1 MNEREARAAWSGVAE
16 PGDPVAGTLIELMG
30 AAEALELVAAT
41 AGGGRVELPVLGS
54 GAEQRVRR
62 SLEGWAHRYD
72 RGAPA
77 AHVRWLTALGG
88 RLVAPDDDEWPRGL
102 DDLGPA
108 RPLCLWVRGSA
119 PAALLG
125 RAVALVGA
133 RAASAYGEH
142 VTATLVAGLV
152 DAGACVVSGGAFGID
167 AAAHRAALADGGS
180 TAAVLAGGLDRPY
193 PAGNARLLAEI
204 AERGALVSEVPPGVT
219 PARHRFL
226 LRNRLIAAAAGV
238 TVVVEAAWRSGA
250 LSTAGH
256 AVALLRPVGAVPGPV
271 TSATSAGCHRLLR
284 EGATCV
290 TDAAEV
296 LELLDGTPA
305 ERAPDDG
312 PPPGPDERV
321 VLDALPVR
329 GGATP
334 QAIGARAGLALLDV
348 LAALGRLEQSGR
360 AVQDGGRWRRA

>member
-1 MNEREARAAWSGVAE
+1 MNEVEARAAWSGIAE
-16 PGDPVAGTLIELMG
+16 PGDVVAGTLVELMG
-30 AAEALELVAAT
+30 ADAALELVAAT
-41 AGGGRVELPVLGS
+41 AGGGRAELPTLAPA
-54 GAEQRVRR
+54 AEDRVRR
-62 SLEGWAHRYD
+62 SLEGWAHRYAAD
-72 RGAPA
+72 APA
-77 AHVRWLTALGG
+77 DHVRWLAALGG
-88 RLVAPDDDEWPRGL
+88 RLVVPGDEGWPVAL
-102 DDLGPA
+102 DDLGVA
-108 RPLCLWVRGSA
+108 RPLCLWVRGAA
-119 PAALLG
+119 PAELLD

-152 DAGACVVSGGAFGID
+152 DAGVCVVSGGAFGID
-167 AAAHRAALADGGS
+167 AAAHRAALLDGGR
-180 TAAVLAGGLDRPY
+180 TVAVLAGGLDRPY
-193 PAGNARLLAEI
+193 PAGNARLLAAV
-204 AERGALVSEVPPGVT
+204 AERGALVSEVPPGVA

-226 LRNRLIAAAAGV
+226 LRNRLIAAAARV

-256 AVALLRPVGAVPGPV
+256 AVGLLRPVGAVPGPV

-305 ERAPDDG
+305 GVVADDG
-312 PPPGPDERV
+312 PPPDADERA

-329 GGATP
+329 AGSTP
-334 QAIGARAGLALLDV
+334 DVVAGRAGLALLDV
-348 LAALGRLEQSGR
+348 LAALGRLESAGR
-360 AVQDGGRWRRA
+360 ALREGGRWRRA